1 MTTRQEIAARAADAV
16 ESAKPFEC
24 FVGFDGFIDLILRPV
39 ARRRSMATDDYE
51 PVRTMAEFASRVGA
65 AAGKST
71 NIETVLVESRF
82 GGNAPLMAGALGRLG
97 MSVEFAGAVGSSP
110 GTRTPIHKVFVP
122 FSQRCASV
130 VTLGEPS
137 TTACYEFDDGKLMLN
152 DRSNVQ
158 AVTWDAVR
166 SAYGPTGLAE
176 ALSRARL
183 VAVVNWS
190 LLGGTQGIL
199 EALARE
205 VMPGLVRTPRRFF
218 VDLADPSPRSSEDL
232 SACLRALGEMQRS
245 GGGDVTLGLNLM
257 EAEVVGGHLGVGRVA
272 MGTLDEAAAKI
283 RERVGVSCVVI
294 HPREGAA
301 AATGAERAWFDGPLC
316 AQPRLSTGAGDHF
329 NAGFA
334 FAQVLGLP
342 LAEALAVGTALSG
355 VYVREA
361 ESPGLGRLV
370 SFLRE
375 LPGA

>member
-1 MTTRQEIAARAADAV
+1 MPTRQEIAARAADAV
-16 ESAKPFEC
+16 ENAAPFEC

-39 ARRRSMATDDYE
+39 AKRRSMAADDYE
-51 PVRTMAEFASRVGA
+51 PMRTMADFAARVGA

-71 NIETVLVESRF
+71 NIETVLVETRF
-82 GGNAPLMAGALGRLG
+82 GGNAPLLAGALGRLG
-97 MSVEFAGAVGSSP
+97 LSVEFAGAVGASP
-110 GTRTPIHKVFVP
+110 GTRTPLHKAFEP
-122 FSQRCASV
+122 FAQRCASV

-137 TTACYEFDDGKLMLN
+137 TTACYEFADGKLMLN
-152 DRSNVQ
+152 DRANVQ

-166 SAYGPTGLAE
+166 SAYGPTGLTA

-199 EALARE
+199 EALARD
-205 VMPGLVRTPRRFF
+205 VMPGLPRTPRRFF
-218 VDLADPSPRSSEDL
+218 VDLADPSPRSAGDL
-232 SACLRALGEMQRS
+232 SACLRTLGDMQRS
-245 GGGDVTLGLNLM
+245 GGGEVTLGLNLM
-257 EAEVVGGHLGVGRVA
+257 EAEIVGGHLGVGCVA
-272 MGTLDEAAAKI
+272 MGTLDAAAAEI
-283 RERVGVSCVVI
+283 RERLGLSCVVI

-301 AATGAERAWFDGPLC
+301 AATAGERAWFDGPLC

-342 LAEALAVGTALSG
+342 LPECLAVGTGLSG

-375 LPGA
+375 LPRA

>member
-1 MTTRQEIAARAADAV
+1 
-16 ESAKPFEC
+16 
-24 FVGFDGFIDLILRPV
+24 
-39 ARRRSMATDDYE
+39 
-51 PVRTMAEFASRVGA
+51 
-65 AAGKST
+65 
-71 NIETVLVESRF
+71 
-82 GGNAPLMAGALGRLG
+82 LGRLG
-97 MSVEFAGAVGSSP
+97 LSVEFAGAVGASP
-110 GTRTPIHKVFVP
+110 GTRTPLHKAFEP
-122 FSQRCASV
+122 FAQRCASV

-137 TTACYEFDDGKLMLN
+137 TTACYEFADGKLMLN
-152 DRSNVQ
+152 DRANVQ

-166 SAYGPTGLAE
+166 SAYGPTGLTA

-199 EALARE
+199 EALARD
-205 VMPGLVRTPRRFF
+205 VMPGLPRTPRRFF
-218 VDLADPSPRSSEDL
+218 VDLADPSPRSAGDL
-232 SACLRALGEMQRS
+232 SACLRTLGDMQRS
-245 GGGDVTLGLNLM
+245 GGGEVTLGLNLM
-257 EAEVVGGHLGVGRVA
+257 EAEIVGGHLGVGCVA
-272 MGTLDEAAAKI
+272 MGTLDAAAAEI
-283 RERVGVSCVVI
+283 RERLGLSCVVI

-301 AATGAERAWFDGPLC
+301 AATAGERAWFDGPLC

-342 LAEALAVGTALSG
+342 LPECLAVGTGLSG

-375 LPGA
+375 LPRA